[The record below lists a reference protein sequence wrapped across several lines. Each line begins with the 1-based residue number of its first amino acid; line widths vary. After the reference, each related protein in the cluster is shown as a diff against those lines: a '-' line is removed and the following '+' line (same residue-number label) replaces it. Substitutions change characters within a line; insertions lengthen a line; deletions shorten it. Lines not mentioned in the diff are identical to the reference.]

1 MASGASFKL
10 LDSLTSELLVNV
22 CADVHVV
29 SGLCPSSFAFFV
41 RVEHILSV
49 RTFVHQFEQKFS
61 DKWCFA
67 WIHSLHSP
75 RKNLPFSGTARML
88 NCKTRVSDLGNY
100 QTETTFYD
108 PNKTII
114 FAIPIG

>member
-1 MASGASFKL
+1 MFRSFGASFNL

-49 RTFVHQFEQKFS
+49 RTFVHQFEQNFS

-67 WIHSLHSP
+67 WIHALHSP
-75 RKNLPFSGTARML
+75 LKSPIFRDGTDFEL
-88 NCKTRVSDLGNY
+88 QN
-100 QTETTFYD
+100 
-108 PNKTII
+108 
-114 FAIPIG
+114 